1 MLKLGIGLVL
11 AVCIGIACR
20 WFGLPLPGPPALMG
34 AAMAVAMASGYTAT
48 DYLLTRNRD
57 VPAVVA
63 NSSAEPVDHAKTPAL
78 HK

>member
-1 MLKLGIGLVL
+1 
-11 AVCIGIACR
+11 
-20 WFGLPLPGPPALMG
+20 
-34 AAMAVAMASGYTAT
+34 MAVAMASGYTAT

-63 NSSAEPVDHAKTPAL
+63 NSSTEPVDNSKTPAL